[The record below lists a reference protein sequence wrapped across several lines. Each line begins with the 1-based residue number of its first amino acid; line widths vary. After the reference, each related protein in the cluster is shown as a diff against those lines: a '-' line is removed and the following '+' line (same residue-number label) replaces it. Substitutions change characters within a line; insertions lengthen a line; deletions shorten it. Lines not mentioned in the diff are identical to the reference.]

1 MKTHDANNIA
11 DYLTEFAKGKG
22 AWVMETREHKPD
34 LKMIR
39 LEITLKIEDK
49 K

>member
-1 MKTHDANNIA
+1 MKTHEANSLA
-11 DYLTEFAKGKG
+11 DYLTEIAKSKG
-22 AWVMETREHKPD
+22 CWVQETREHKPD